1 MMKKDAKISKHLLSL
16 GYGKKAAKKGSN
28 RMTFED
34 IQQDYP
40 NHSIVAG
47 SLVFLET
54 ENKQQVSILCAIDGC
69 DHTRKVRTSDL
80 WQVENCTACTRK
92 AKRERARE
100 KRKAKK
106 ANKEG

>member
-16 GYGKKAAKKGSN
+16 GYGKKAESKGGN
-28 RMTFED
+28 RMTEEEL
-34 IQQDYP
+34 IQDYP
-40 NHSIVAG
+40 SRNIVVG
-47 SLVFLET
+47 SLTFLET
-54 ENKQQVSILCAIDGC
+54 ENKQQVSIVCATEGC

-106 ANKEG
+106 AEKEG